1 MLDQA
6 VNKRMKR
13 LGWIFSHRFYWGDK
27 SLSDSM
33 SQNNSSLLN
42 RKCVRPE
49 KDGSYLNQVLAHPQ
63 PSILPLWRKEER
75 NFSSWVLRQGTWSM
89 QDEKVKVICW
99 MLRNLHSQSEV
110 VKVKTSKV
118 KQVKAK
124 THKLKKWK
132 FKLTSWKSETE
143 NSQGEKVKVKTHKLE

>member
-13 LGWIFSHRFYWGDK
+13 LGWIFSHRVYWGDK

-33 SQNNSSLLN
+33 SQNNSSPLHW
-42 RKCVRPE
+42 KCVRPE
-49 KDGSYLNQVLAHPQ
+49 KDVSYLNQVLAHPQ
-63 PSILPLWRKEER
+63 PTIWPLWRKEER

-99 MLRNLHSQSEV
+99 RLRV
-110 VKVKTSKV
+110 Y
-118 KQVKAK
+118 
-124 THKLKKWK
+124 THNLKKWK
-132 FKLTSWKSETE
+132 WRLNEWRWNKWKRKLTFWNSENK
-143 NSQGEKVKVKTHKLE
+143 NSLY